1 MNLNR
6 RWHHSVCLLSVLWF
20 VHTPKY
26 LSSLSLSSH
35 STPWPPRLF
44 STLLRS
50 VCRLPLLLFSSLLF
64 SFLSTAEAIKMLFP
78 YYCPK
83 FNRLLWQQQQQQQH
97 HSTWYPRLKMWQT
110 DWLTNW
116 LTGRRMCDNILGE
129 EWGAT
134 LYVMRAWHR
143 QRNTHFYGIHFFE
156 PWPRNLHHWIHCKKR
171 LRRAHI
177 QNKFS
182 YMSAQLQLK
191 LVQAL

>member
-20 VHTPKY
+20 
-26 LSSLSLSSH
+26 SSH
-35 STPWPPRLF
+35 AHPKILVISLLALTPLHDLRASFPL
-44 STLLRS
+44 SCGRS
-50 VCRLPLLLFSSLLF
+50 VGFLFYSSLLF

-83 FNRLLWQQQQQQQH
+83 FNRLLWQQQQQH

-116 LTGRRMCDNILGE
+116 LTGRRMCDNILGG